1 MTVIA
6 QRTKPRERPAAAG
19 EKFADHLAGLMQT
32 TAFATKGDRTKFR
45 LKKAAAQVL
54 EEVGYN
60 DLKVADI
67 CSSAEVALGTFYVY
81 FKDKNEIATEVV
93 LDFVQHLYRQ
103 AVQVGRGQG
112 KYEAILN
119 TNRFFISAY
128 QANPGLMRCH
138 VQLQSQLPEFQ
149 KAWRPLHLR
158 WVEILARS
166 IARRGNYSEDMPGS
180 AMAVAHA
187 LESMVFQFL
196 YALLVTRETVLDDS
210 EVADS
215 EEIAEMLSILW
226 YRSVYCR
233 DPIRP

>member
-1 MTVIA
+1 MTATA
-6 QRTKPRERPAAAG
+6 QQTRSPERPHTTDARFG
-19 EKFADHLAGLMQT
+19 DYLAGLLQT

-45 LKKAAAQVL
+45 LKQAAARVL

-60 DLKVADI
+60 DLKVSDI

-103 AVQVGRGQG
+103 AVQVGRGEG
-112 KYEAILN
+112 EYEAILN
-119 TNRFFISAY
+119 TNRFFIAAY

-138 VQLQSQLPEFQ
+138 VQMQSQLPEFQ
-149 KAWRPLHLR
+149 TAWRPLHLK

-166 IARRGNYSEDMPGS
+166 ISRRGNYSDDMPGS

-196 YALLVTRETVLDDS
+196 YTLLVTRETVLEGS
-210 EVADS
+210 KVDS

-233 DPIRP
+233 DPVRA